1 MRGIMAYLAAD
12 ELRAMGLPGA
22 AIHMEG
28 DSVILRDHHGSARR
42 IGIVRAIRDHAY
54 LDPRDPC
61 AMRPKRVTWRA
72 ETDYA
77 TVATMATRTGAIC
90 ALVEYDQRGQGA

>member
-1 MRGIMAYLAAD
+1 MAYLAAD

-28 DSVILRDHHGSARR
+28 DSVVLRDHGSVRR
-42 IGIVRAIRDHAY
+42 IGTVRAIRDHAY
-54 LDPRDPC
+54 LDPRDPR

-77 TVATMATRTGAIC
+77 TIDTVDTLRDGIR